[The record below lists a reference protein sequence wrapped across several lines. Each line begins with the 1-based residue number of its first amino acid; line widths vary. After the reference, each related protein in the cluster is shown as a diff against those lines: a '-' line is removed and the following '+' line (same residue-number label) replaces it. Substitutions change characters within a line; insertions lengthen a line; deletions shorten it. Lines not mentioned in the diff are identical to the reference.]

1 MGDTEKV
8 LSRLAKSLGG
18 AVNGLEAGIETLIK
32 LPDVMAIENLL
43 KGMVWAMDAGDGE
56 RWSSVFSDDIVYRVP
71 QHDIEI
77 AGIKALREFAEKI
90 VFVIEERRFSAISN
104 IMIDVEGD
112 TATGRDYFTHVGY
125 PSDMETGKA
134 SPERAISVGQH
145 FYEFSKQ
152 DGVWR
157 ITKFDVHVSSLQEPG
172 H

>member
-1 MGDTEKV
+1 MGDTEGT
-8 LSRLAKSLGG
+8 LRRLLNSLGG
-18 AVNGLEAGIETLIK
+18 DFKGLEAGVGALIK
-32 LPDVMAIENLL
+32 LPDVMAIERLL
-43 KGMVWAMDAGDGE
+43 KSMVWAMDAGDGE

-71 QHDIEI
+71 QHGIEI

-90 VFVIEERRFSAISN
+90 VFVIEERRFSAITN

-112 TATGRDYFTHVGY
+112 TATGRDYFTHFGY
-125 PSDMETGKA
+125 PIDMETGKA
-134 SPERAISVGQH
+134 SPERAMSLGQH

>member
-1 MGDTEKV
+1 VGDTEKV

-18 AVNGLEAGIETLIK
+18 AVNGLEAGLEALIK

-43 KGMVWAMDAGDGE
+43 KSMVWAMDAGDGE

-71 QHDIEI
+71 QHGIEI

-90 VFVIEERRFSAISN
+90 VFVIEERRFSAITN

-112 TATGRDYFTHVGY
+112 TATGRDYFTHFGY
-125 PSDMETGKA
+125 PIDMETGKA
-134 SPERAISVGQH
+134 STERAMSLGQH

-172 H
+172 Q

>member
-1 MGDTEKV
+1 MGDTEGTPR
-8 LSRLAKSLGG
+8 RLLTSLGG
-18 AVNGLEAGIETLIK
+18 DCKGLEAGIGALIK

-71 QHDIEI
+71 QHGIEI

-90 VFVIEERRFSAISN
+90 VFVIEERRLSAITN

-112 TATGRDYFTHVGY
+112 TATGRDYFTHFGY
-125 PSDMETGKA
+125 PIDMETGKA